1 MEMEKK
7 PKTRYNKIPISK
19 EPEEAIDIKEAVEE
33 RAEFRPEKKPE
44 WGTATVAKCQ
54 NLNLRSEPSMTA
66 SVIKTI
72 KAGTDVQVDEDFKS
86 NEWTKV
92 RYFGDNGYVMSK
104 YLER

>member
-7 PKTRYNKIPISK
+7 PKTRYNKIPLTR
-19 EPEEAIDIKEAVEE
+19 EPEEAIDIKDTVEE
-33 RAEFRPEKKPE
+33 RAEYIPEKKPE

-54 NLNLRSEPSMTA
+54 NLNLRSEPSMNA
-66 SVIKTI
+66 SIIKTI
-72 KAGTDVQVDEDFKS
+72 KVGTDVQVDEEFKS